1 MLPMLLR
8 RPIATRLAIALSLFP
23 LLAAARGGTAPPD
36 SVRTERPPHPL
47 LLTQA
52 TDQESWKALE
62 AEQAR
67 RRRAREQI
75 LTPAD
80 PTPKSK
86 PKAEVSRSRT
96 SAAKENT
103 TRPSAPQSR
112 LPAVMTPRP
121 LRRRPGTN
129 FRVDANSSEETS
141 PKPNRTNFCYAAV
154 GIQTDASGRPLR
166 DVGSL
171 ADERSQGALFGVWTA
186 GNRAS
191 AFLSNLL
198 I

>member
-1 MLPMLLR
+1 VLPMLLR
-8 RPIATRLAIALSLFP
+8 RPLATGLAIALSLFP

-36 SVRTERPPHPL
+36 SVRSERSPHSL

-52 TDQESWKALE
+52 TDLEAWKALE

-129 FRVDANSSEETS
+129 FRVDAKQETS
-141 PKPNRTNFCYAAV
+141 PKPNRTSFCYAAV

-171 ADERSQGALFGVWTA
+171 ADERSQE
-186 GNRAS
+186 
-191 AFLSNLL
+191 AFIRCLDGR
-198 I
+198 

>member
-1 MLPMLLR
+1 VLPMLLR
-8 RPIATRLAIALSLFP
+8 RPIVTRLAIALSLFP
-23 LLAAARGGTAPPD
+23 LLAAARGGTAPPG
-36 SVRTERPPHPL
+36 SVRTERSPHPL

-67 RRRAREQI
+67 RRRAREQMPI
-75 LTPAD
+75 PVD
-80 PTPKSK
+80 PTPKLK
-86 PKAEVSRSRT
+86 PKAESPRSRT
-96 SAAKENT
+96 SAAKEGT

-112 LPAVMTPRP
+112 RPAVMTSPP

-141 PKPNRTNFCYAAV
+141 PKPNRTSSCYAAV

-166 DVGSL
+166 DVGAL
-171 ADERSQGALFGVWTA
+171 ADERSQE
-186 GNRAS
+186 
-191 AFLSNLL
+191 AFIRCLDSR
-198 I
+198 